1 MFQKKHV
8 KIEVKWHARHATA
21 DLLSKSVRVIRLRRS
36 GRVASCCARIM
47 RRARQIDA
55 LVTLPLLVHGELLG
69 VFLTNW
75 NPGSIFLLTKQ
86 SSVSGQPQIWIRGT
100 NQINKCYKRFL
111 ENKLRVW
118 YLNIAFEKY
127 LKRGCWRLTMVPSQP
142 KKLTILNSSSLGASG
157 KSSTVCT
164 AARFAP
170 TRRSSGGASSF
181 LKAMGK
187 CDIFCDI

>member
-1 MFQKKHV
+1 MEITDVIKSLITEGNLCIWNFSNNFLGQSTSKWMAGHKVNFRVLSPKVPNINQNNGITGCFKKKHV

-111 ENKLRVW
+111 ENKLRV
-118 YLNIAFEKY
+118 
-127 LKRGCWRLTMVPSQP
+127 
-142 KKLTILNSSSLGASG
+142 
-157 KSSTVCT
+157 
-164 AARFAP
+164 
-170 TRRSSGGASSF
+170 
-181 LKAMGK
+181 
-187 CDIFCDI
+187 